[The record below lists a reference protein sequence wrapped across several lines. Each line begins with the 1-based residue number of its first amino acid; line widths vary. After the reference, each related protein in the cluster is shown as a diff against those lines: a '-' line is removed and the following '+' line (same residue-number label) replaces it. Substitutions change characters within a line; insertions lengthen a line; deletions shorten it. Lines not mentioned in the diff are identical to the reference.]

1 MNAGRTSHLTLLA
14 LAAAVALPGCAS
26 LQPDKPPT
34 PPRPPASEV
43 PASARKSYWNPEP
56 VAGNP
61 WIVIVLGEQRAY
73 FFRDQTVVGES
84 KISSGKKR
92 FETPPGEYKVIQ
104 KDKNHVSNLY
114 GRILGADGAVV
125 KSDADMSK
133 DKVPEGG
140 SFAGAKMPYFLR
152 FHGGYGLHA
161 GRVPSYP
168 ASHGCVRLP
177 SAMAPRF
184 FENSE
189 LGTPVSV
196 IQTNPNE
203 EAAKAKAQAPKKAK
217 VRWPWATSPKPAQS
231 AS

>member
-1 MNAGRTSHLTLLA
+1 
-14 LAAAVALPGCAS
+14 
-26 LQPDKPPT
+26 
-34 PPRPPASEV
+34 
-43 PASARKSYWNPEP
+43 
-56 VAGNP
+56 
-61 WIVIVLGEQRAY
+61 
-73 FFRDQTVVGES
+73 
-84 KISSGKKR
+84 
-92 FETPPGEYKVIQ
+92 VIQ

-125 KSDADMSK
+125 KSDAHMSK